1 MTTPAGTISI
11 ADVHTELDRVITCE
25 GGAFLNFAPPYG
37 VRFGTS
43 TTSPL
48 QFYMSSAQPT
58 ATERRAGTYI
68 GKPFR
73 LVENEPVVYTP
84 GTGSVSRLT
93 NGTTYYIRDIA
104 VNYNDN
110 QHFGVNFKLSETP
123 GGTAII
129 GGSGNVLTAGS
140 INFTRP
146 LSSVSL
152 NDYKIRSLSNQM
164 TGSVSMSA
172 LRSLNAAN
180 MNRNSPWS
188 YSVQRRKVPNYS
200 EIQLGS
206 GGILTKWPIY
216 ASFDEFFNPTPYT
229 VDSTD
234 FYLSLG
240 SNFDGTASNQDLN
253 MTIVIDFSYATN
265 FHYAYDCWFVPIPFI
280 RSTAA
285 GYSFNYPFN
294 DAVTFND
301 YANPGWAS
309 DTNMYFSDIFSF
321 SDSGGY
327 PNYRRGYVSITKPL
341 ALASPSAGWSY
352 GFQNYRGYWD
362 INRMRDAT
370 HMISVVARMS
380 PNDWN
385 EAYDAVRIYG
395 MYVGLNY
402 GYK

>member
-11 ADVHTELDRVITCE
+11 GDVHTELARSFVCSSN
-25 GGAFLNFAPPYG
+25 AFLNYAPPYG
-37 VRFGTS
+37 VRYATS
-43 TTSPL
+43 TTTPL
-48 QFYMSSAQPT
+48 QFYMSSAPMT
-58 ATERRAGTYI
+58 SSAGTYI
-68 GKPFR
+68 GRPFR
-73 LVENEPVVYTP
+73 LVENEPVTYTV
-84 GTGSVSRLT
+84 GTGAVSRLT

-104 VNYNDN
+104 VNYNDTN
-110 QHFGVNFKLSETP
+110 YFGVNFRLSETP

-129 GGSGNVLTAGS
+129 GGSGNVLTSGT

-152 NDYKIRSLSNQM
+152 NDYKIRSLANQM

-180 MNRNSPWS
+180 MNRNTSWS
-188 YSVQRRKVPNYS
+188 YSVQRRKVPDYR

-206 GGILTKWPIY
+206 GGVLTKWPIY
-216 ASFDEFFNPTPYT
+216 ATPDEFFNPSPYT

-234 FYLSLG
+234 FYLALG

-253 MTIVIDFSYATN
+253 MTIVVDFSYATN
-265 FHYAYDCWFVPIPFI
+265 FHDPFGCWFVPIPFL
-280 RSTAA
+280 RSTAS

-294 DAVTFND
+294 DAVTFNN
-301 YANPGWAS
+301 YANPGWGGS
-309 DTNMYFSDIFSF
+309 DTNMYFSNIFSY

-327 PNYRRGYVSITKPL
+327 PNYRRGYVSISKPL

-352 GFQNYRGYWD
+352 GNLDYRGYWD

-370 HMISVVARMS
+370 HMISLVARMNPS
-380 PNDWN
+380 DWN

-395 MYVGLNY
+395 MYVGINY